1 MAGRPA
7 DASHNLNCSSCDSDA
22 AFLRATR
29 PAYEAIT
36 PTLRVVDLFSGF
48 GGLSLG
54 VAEAAR
60 RVGLGIDIPL
70 AVDLDQDAVAVYGA
84 NFPEPTFALG
94 V

>member
-1 MAGRPA
+1 
-7 DASHNLNCSSCDSDA
+7 
-22 AFLRATR
+22 
-29 PAYEAIT
+29 
-36 PTLRVVDLFSGF
+36 VDLFSGF